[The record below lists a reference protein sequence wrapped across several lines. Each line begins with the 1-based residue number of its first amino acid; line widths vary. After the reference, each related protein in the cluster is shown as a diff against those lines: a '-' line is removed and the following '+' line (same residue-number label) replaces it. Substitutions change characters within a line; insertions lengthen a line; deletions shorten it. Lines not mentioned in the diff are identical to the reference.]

1 MDELPGRNIPQ
12 YYREALGR
20 IKSEAAAGDHPEPGR
35 IHQGHDG
42 KEKNMQEKKLVDML
56 EDLMS
61 DICDNNC
68 KKIDSK
74 TEEEAEEIC
83 ANCPA
88 GDHIC
93 RILNENVRYKKIV
106 LCEECEYYTEDDD
119 CQGNKFHYC
128 RNDCGMPGNVGS
140 SDGCSKGRRK

>member
-1 MDELPGRNIPQ
+1 
-12 YYREALGR
+12 
-20 IKSEAAAGDHPEPGR
+20 
-35 IHQGHDG
+35 
-42 KEKNMQEKKLVDML
+42 MQEKKLVDML

>member
-1 MDELPGRNIPQ
+1 
-12 YYREALGR
+12 
-20 IKSEAAAGDHPEPGR
+20 
-35 IHQGHDG
+35 
-42 KEKNMQEKKLVDML
+42 MQEKKLVELL

-83 ANCPA
+83 DQCPA

-93 RILNENVRYKKIV
+93 KILNENIRYEKIV
-106 LCEECEYYTEDDD
+106 LCEECEYLEKDNDF
-119 CQGNKFHYC
+119 QGGEFSWC
-128 RNDCGMPGNVGS
+128 RNNSGLPGNVEPL
-140 SDGCSKGRRK
+140 DGCSKGRRK

>member
-1 MDELPGRNIPQ
+1 
-12 YYREALGR
+12 
-20 IKSEAAAGDHPEPGR
+20 
-35 IHQGHDG
+35 
-42 KEKNMQEKKLVDML
+42 MQEKKLVELL

-83 ANCPA
+83 DQCPA

-93 RILNENVRYKKIV
+93 RVLNENVRYKKDRPLRRMRI
-106 LCEECEYYTEDDD
+106 LHRGDACTSP
-119 CQGNKFHYC
+119 
-128 RNDCGMPGNVGS
+128 R
-140 SDGCSKGRRK
+140 KGVR